1 MPAKKK
7 ARRKPESRTFE
18 QSLAALQQIVEDLEN
33 GSLPLSQSLE
43 KYELG
48 VQCLQECHQALS
60 AARQKVELLVRLDED
75 GQVITEPFDDA
86 PSETVTRGVRRS
98 TTVDA
103 ADQDDDE
110 DDEEFEDD
118 EDSLF

>member
-1 MPAKKK
+1 MPAKKT
-7 ARRKPESRTFE
+7 RRKSNSRTFE
-18 QSLAALQQIVEDLEN
+18 QSLEALQQIVDDLEA

-60 AARQKVELLVRLDED
+60 AARQKVEKLVRLDED

-86 PSETVTRGVRRS
+86 PSEKVTRGVRRS
-98 TTVDA
+98 TSVDV
-103 ADQDDDE
+103 DDDPDF
-110 DDEEFEDD
+110 DDSELEDD
-118 EDSLF
+118 EDTLF